1 MQLADEV
8 AADGDDRVILVV
20 QLDAEVSV
28 YQALV
33 FRNGVDCDEMGAMNA
48 DELCRVETFFQID
61 QRRADDELAV

>member
-8 AADGDDRVILVV
+8 STDGDDRVILVV
-20 QLDAEVSV
+20 QLDAEMSV

-33 FRNGVDCDEMGAMNA
+33 FRDGVDRDEMCAVNA
-48 DELCRVETFFQID
+48 DELRWVEAFFQID